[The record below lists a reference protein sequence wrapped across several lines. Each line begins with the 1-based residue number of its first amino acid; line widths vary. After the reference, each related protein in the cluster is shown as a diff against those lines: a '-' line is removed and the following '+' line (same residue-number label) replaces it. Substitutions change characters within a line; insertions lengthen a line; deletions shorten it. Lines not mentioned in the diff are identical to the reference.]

1 MPNFK
6 LYTSPL
12 SPYGHRVE
20 MCLLEKNISFER
32 IYVDLGNKPDWFIQ
46 LSPLGKAPILQIEN
60 QVLFDSI
67 AICEYLEETF
77 KEVALHPVDPIQ
89 KAINRG
95 WMDFSNGLVSS
106 IFQLASTQNI
116 ESFEAK
122 ILEIKDKTNHF
133 ENNLSTT
140 KFFNGNNI
148 SIIDICMLS
157 AIIPLAF
164 IESEFTI
171 NINDNEG
178 VFFDYC
184 NNLMN
189 IENLNK
195 IIPENYEE
203 IFRSYLT
210 KRNSYLL
217 QLKLNNS

>member
-122 ILEIKDKTNHF
+122 ILEIKDKINHF
-133 ENNLSTT
+133 DNNLPTT
-140 KFFNGNNI
+140 KFFNGDNI
-148 SIIDICMLS
+148 SIIDICMVS
-157 AIIPLAF
+157 AIIPFTF
-164 IESEFTI
+164 IESEFAI
-171 NINDNEG
+171 DINDNEG

>member
-1 MPNFK
+1 M
-6 LYTSPL
+6 
-12 SPYGHRVE
+12 E
-20 MCLLEKNISFER
+20 
-32 IYVDLGNKPDWFIQ
+32 IQ
-46 LSPLGKAPILQIEN
+46 
-60 QVLFDSI
+60 D
-67 AICEYLEETF
+67 
-77 KEVALHPVDPIQ
+77 
-89 KAINRG
+89 
-95 WMDFSNGLVSS
+95 
-106 IFQLASTQNI
+106 
-116 ESFEAK
+116 K
-122 ILEIKDKTNHF
+122 INHF

>member
-122 ILEIKDKTNHF
+122 ILEIKDKINHF

-203 IFRSYLT
+203 IFRGYLT

-217 QLKLNNS
+217 QLKSKNS

>member
-122 ILEIKDKTNHF
+122 ILEIKDKINHF
-133 ENNLSTT
+133 DNNLPTT
-140 KFFNGNNI
+140 KFFNGDNI
-148 SIIDICMLS
+148 SIIDICMVS
-157 AIIPLAF
+157 AIIPFTF
-164 IESEFTI
+164 IESEFAI
-171 NINDNEG
+171 DINDNEG

-203 IFRSYLT
+203 IFRGYLT

-217 QLKLNNS
+217 QLKSNNS

>member
-122 ILEIKDKTNHF
+122 ILEIKDKINHF

>member
-122 ILEIKDKTNHF
+122 ILEIKDKINHF
-133 ENNLSTT
+133 DNNLPTT
-140 KFFNGNNI
+140 KFFNGDNI
-148 SIIDICMLS
+148 SIIDICMVS
-157 AIIPLAF
+157 AIIPFTF
-164 IESEFTI
+164 IESEFAI
-171 NINDNEG
+171 DINDNEG

-203 IFRSYLT
+203 IFRGYLT

-217 QLKLNNS
+217 QLKSKNS